1 MAAAIAAA
9 LQQSVS
15 RITALSDSR
24 LKEDGPEAFE
34 AFRRAVT
41 QAARGREAP
50 PKQLLGGLDDKEA
63 VLRFLVSFHEVKRTH
78 RRQIVAV
85 MTVLMH
91 EKPWHRALC
100 QAEGLR
106 TRLPEDLEAC
116 VAEVPEDEQSAEE
129 ADEEQSEEPG
139 LSEEAPKARRSSR
152 VVRSVGSLAEATAKL
167 QQLGFCAVDTDAA
180 IDAFGVLNRSVLW
193 VVQSPETE
201 DDEVLS
207 GLEEKEKVLEFL
219 ADFHDRKPKHRA
231 RVTGLCVRL
240 MEYETWREAVLA
252 TSPSVAAT
260 ISGMTGL
267 LVTTP
272 EAVAVNLATAA
283 EVAASRGA
291 LGAVYIRIVRAKKLP
306 TTSAQ
311 HPTPFV
317 RVTVGDRAQRT
328 ESCDEA
334 LNPRWEASPFVFE
347 VSSKKMDLLLEVQS
361 SDVTGDE
368 TFGTVRIPISEV
380 AVGAPKLSS
389 AALSPGGGELEYE
402 ALFQPVEDVAS
413 ASPTHPIPGDGGYKR
428 STLGTQSVV
437 AGLTAAIWD
446 MDKAHVEDASS
457 WIVSRA
463 GEGSFL
469 VQAKKGLV
477 CPAGHPIDKRK
488 EGMSWRQSLLH
499 GDTKDCDFC
508 HREIQRTETRWRCFH
523 HCDFN
528 VCESC
533 YAANKSSATEN

>member
-1 MAAAIAAA
+1 MAAAIADA

-15 RITALSDSR
+15 RITALSESSLR
-24 LKEDGPEAFE
+24 EDGPEVFE
-34 AFRRAVT
+34 GFRRAVT
-41 QAARGREAP
+41 QAARGREA
-50 PKQLLGGLDDKEA
+50 QLLGGLADKEA
-63 VLRFLVSFHEVKRTH
+63 VLRFLVNFHEVKRTH

-100 QAEGLR
+100 EAEGLR
-106 TRLPEDLEAC
+106 ARLPEDLEAC
-116 VAEVPEDEQSAEE
+116 VAEGPAEEESAEE
-129 ADEEQSEEPG
+129 AQEEQPEGPSLGEEQ
-139 LSEEAPKARRSSR
+139 EAPTARRSSR
-152 VVRSVGSLAEATAKL
+152 VVRSVGSLADATAKL

-180 IDAFGVLNRSVLW
+180 IDAFAVLNRSVLW

-267 LVTTP
+267 PVTTP

-306 TTSAQ
+306 TTGAQ

-347 VSSKKMDLLLEVQS
+347 VSSKNMDLVLEVQS

-368 TFGTVRIPISEV
+368 TFGTVRIPISDV
-380 AVGAPKLSS
+380 AVAAPRLTS
-389 AALSPGGGELEYE
+389 AALSPAGGELEFE
-402 ALFQPVEDVAS
+402 ALFQPVEDVAP
-413 ASPTHPIPGDGGYKR
+413 ASPTNPLKGDGYKR

-446 MDKAHVEDASS
+446 MDKAQVQDASS

-508 HREIQRTETRWRCFH
+508 HREIQRTDTRWRCFH